1 MVTPSE
7 FLKDQSDKEAKQT
20 IDNIVFA
27 LKNAALDADD
37 EALSN
42 LFEEVKTEDVFNL
55 NPFKD
60 VIKIRSKNTAQE
72 TGELDLSVEADRIA
86 AYNFLM
92 SLIPTTTAV
101 ELPDDPSRFEYTL
114 SEFKSQGQTIR
125 IDDPEN
131 PGTKI
136 DINPVDFAFW
146 PDGTIALK
154 NVIRPLKEG
163 KTGSTVG
170 GQTIPLVVLN
180 PATSNGSSAIKQI
193 NAALRDLYG
202 QIQLANGD
210 SVFLDVDIL
219 AAAAMS
225 RSDNPTG
232 EGSTPND
239 QTPDT
244 SGY

>member
-1 MVTPSE
+1 M
-7 FLKDQSDKEAKQT
+7 
-20 IDNIVFA
+20 
-27 LKNAALDADD
+27 
-37 EALSN
+37 
-42 LFEEVKTEDVFNL
+42 
-55 NPFKD
+55 
-60 VIKIRSKNTAQE
+60 
-72 TGELDLSVEADRIA
+72 G
-86 AYNFLM
+86 
-92 SLIPTTTAV
+92 LIPTTTAV
-101 ELPDDPSRFEYTL
+101 ELPDDPTRFEYTL
-114 SEFKSQGQTIR
+114 SEFKSQGKTIR
-125 IDDPEN
+125 IEDPEN

-136 DINPVDFAFW
+136 DVNPVDFAFW

-225 RSDNPTG
+225 RADDPTG
-232 EGSTPND
+232 GASTPNR
-239 QTPDT
+239 
-244 SGY
+244 S